1 MFFLSKEKKLGS
13 SRVLTESEIK
23 KKLYG
28 QYETTS
34 SDTHSSSLESKMT
47 QPTFE
52 TRQLPQRESLSGSS
66 SMRTTSFGA
75 TSRPESLVTRS
86 SSIPLSDKSSERPV
100 TFQKPLSTSSK
111 TNSDRRAWRSNS
123 IQIVQ
128 FLGGFLAG
136 LLWKT
141 GSYLVQALEFLLKIL
156 DPRKPQARKL
166 LYSITACVLVV
177 ALFLGVFRLNAQRK
191 KAMMGELSLPTTSAL
206 VGASEKSAKTE
217 ISLNPLLPSAPLDPK
232 SQLAV
237 RENQDQYYNS
247 ADRKVGSSSVAPAAP
262 AVAAGKYVIQVATY
276 AVLEDANRLIESI
289 NQAGF
294 SAFFKKQS
302 RSSTGH
308 TFYPVYLGRFESS
321 FAAQQSLSKFR
332 KASVARPFQDAFVRT
347 LE

>member
-1 MFFLSKEKKLGS
+1 MFFLSKDKKLGS

-34 SDTHSSSLESKMT
+34 SDTHSSVIESKIL
-47 QPTFE
+47 QPAFE
-52 TRQLPQRESLSGSS
+52 TRQVPQRRESLSGSS
-66 SMRTTSFGA
+66 SVRTTSFGA
-75 TSRPESLVTRS
+75 ASRPESLVARS
-86 SSIPLSDKSSERPV
+86 SSIPNSDKSFDKSFA
-100 TFQKPLSTSSK
+100 FQKLPSVSAKASS
-111 TNSDRRAWRSNS
+111 DWGAWHTQL
-123 IQIVQ
+123 IQIAQV
-128 FLGGFLAG
+128 LGGFLTG
-136 LLWKT
+136 VLWKT
-141 GSYLVQALEFLLKIL
+141 GSYLVQALEFALKIL

-191 KAMMGELSLPTTSAL
+191 KAMMGELSLSTSS
-206 VGASEKSAKTE
+206 VGVTE
-217 ISLNPLLPSAPLDPK
+217 NSLNRSGVLSSVLPS
-232 SQLAV
+232 SAV
-237 RENQDQYYNS
+237 VSKENQDQS
-247 ADRKVGSSSVAPAAP
+247 DKLLDHKLDSSFVPP
-262 AVAAGKYVIQVATY
+262 HVPETVAGKHVIQVATY
-276 AVLEDANRLIESI
+276 AVLDDANRLIEGI

-294 SAFFKKQS
+294 NAFFKKQS

-321 FAAQQSLSKFR
+321 SAAQQTLNKFR